1 MLKESVLDNK
11 DRKPAKILEEYNK
24 KLKKNSMEEEKIDLK
39 NVLAVV
45 KEKNKIN
52 KYKYSA
58 NFGGDPVKI
67 DTIRDLERAIKPY

>member
-1 MLKESVLDNK
+1 
-11 DRKPAKILEEYNK
+11 
-24 KLKKNSMEEEKIDLK
+24 MEEEKIDLK

>member
-24 KLKKNSMEEEKIDLK
+24 KLKKNSMEEEKFDLK

-58 NFGGDPVKI
+58 NFGRDPVKS
-67 DTIRDLERAIKPY
+67 TPLGT